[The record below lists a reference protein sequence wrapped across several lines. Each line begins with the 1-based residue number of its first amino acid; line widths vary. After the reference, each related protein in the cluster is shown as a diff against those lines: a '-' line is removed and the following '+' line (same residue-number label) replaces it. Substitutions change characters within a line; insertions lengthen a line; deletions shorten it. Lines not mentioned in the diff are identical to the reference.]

1 MNQREYDEGYKL
13 GVASTIDQKRGA
25 RDAINDQK
33 KKARENEESWK
44 AAVNT
49 HHAREENNRQLQES
63 KREQERKKREYE
75 QAQLQKR
82 SGGMR
87 ADPPHTNKPIKSEW
101 SNGAAITG
109 FLICAVWAATQAQGL
124 GGIIIAGLIGAV
136 MMGQFYEVL
145 IGFSILM
152 MFLVGVANYI

>member
-1 MNQREYDEGYKL
+1 MNQQEYDDGYRS
-13 GVASTIDQKRGA
+13 GVAFTMDQKRGA

-44 AAVNT
+44 AAET
-49 HHAREENNRQLQES
+49 TYAREENERQLLES

-82 SGGMR
+82 LKSKQ
-87 ADPPHTNKPIKSEW
+87 AHSTHINKPAKTEW
-101 SNGAAITG
+101 SNGAAIVG
-109 FLICAVWAATQAQGL
+109 FLICAGWAATQAQEFGA
-124 GGIIIAGLIGAV
+124 IIIAGLIGAV
-136 MMGQFYEVL
+136 VAGQFYEVL

>member
-1 MNQREYDEGYKL
+1 MMNNQEYKAGYDY
-13 GVASTIDQKRGA
+13 GFTSTIDQKRGA
-25 RDAINDQK
+25 RDAYEDRK
-33 KKARENEESWK
+33 KKERKDEEYSRMVEKAYREHEENEQ
-44 AAVNT
+44 
-49 HHAREENNRQLQES
+49 RL
-63 KREQERKKREYE
+63 REQERKKREYE

-136 MMGQFYEVL
+136 VMGKFYEVL
-145 IGFSILM
+145 IGFSILI